1 MIEAL
6 PPRQR
11 TQQELRSKRET
22 EVADL
27 KKIVEDEAKAHEQL
41 MADMRQKH
49 NQAFDELN
57 EQLEQVKRNKMSV
70 EKSKQALE
78 SEWNEVQIELKTLT
92 QGKSDSEH
100 RRKKAESQV
109 QELQDK
115 FGDSERQRQE
125 MADKMAKMQSEL
137 DNWSLSFRMHRNCS
151 KRRLVRNSTSPLA
164 CGSRRMSRT
173 TCARCWMKRRRARET
188 WRSRSATFQAQLA
201 DMKKKLDQET
211 ANLESAEEARKR
223 VQRDADS
230 LQQQLEEKTAAY
242 DKLDKTKTRLQREL
256 DDLMVDQDNLR
267 QVVSN
272 LDRKQKK
279 FDQMLA
285 EEKTISSQ
293 YAEERDRAEAD
304 AREKDTRALTLARE
318 LEALEADALH
328 YQEDLATAER
338 LKRQTQAERDEQ
350 DEINYGNAKNALL
363 TEEKRRLEARIA
375 QLEEDLEEELLNTE
389 MINEHL
395 KRTTLQMEQLT
406 TELGAEHSSVQ
417 RLEGA
422 RSQLDCQNKE
432 LKLKLKLQELE
443 STIKSK
449 YKSTIASLEA
459 KIAQME
465 EQLDIES
472 KEHQQASRL
481 VRRTEKKLK
490 EVAER
495 RFIGVPFPWA
505 KMGTVDSPGKADQ
518 VSICW

>member
-1 MIEAL
+1 MDDIVDQDSGWFDLHKLPVHILNSSLSVQIKAATLVMIEAL

-57 EQLEQVKRNKMSV
+57 EQLEQAKRNKMSM

-109 QELQDK
+109 QELQVK

-137 DNWSLSFRMHRNCS
+137 DNVNSLLTKAEGKNIKFS
-151 KRRLVRNSTSPLA
+151 KDLSSVESQLQDA
-164 CGSRRMSRT
+164 QELLQE
-173 TCARCWMKRRRARET
+173 ET
-188 WRSRSATFQAQLA
+188 RQ
-201 DMKKKLDQET
+201 KL
-211 ANLESAEEARKR
+211 NIS
-223 VQRDADS
+223 
-230 LQQQLEEKTAAY
+230 
-242 DKLDKTKTRLQREL
+242 TRLRQQE
-256 DDLMVDQDNLR
+256 DEQNNLR
-267 QVVSN
+267 KM
-272 LDRKQKK
+272 LD
-279 FDQMLA
+279 
-285 EEKTISSQ
+285 EE
-293 YAEERDRAEAD
+293 
-304 AREKDTRALTLARE
+304 
-318 LEALEADALH
+318 
-328 YQEDLATAER
+328 
-338 LKRQTQAERDEQ
+338 
-350 DEINYGNAKNALL
+350 
-363 TEEKRRLEARIA
+363 
-375 QLEEDLEEELLNTE
+375 EEELLNTE
-389 MINEHL
+389 MINERL

-422 RSQLDCQNKE
+422 RSQLDRQNKE
-432 LKLKLKLQELE
+432 LKLKLQELE

-449 YKSTIASLEA
+449 YKYTIASLEA

-472 KEHQQASRL
+472 KERQQASRL

>member
-1 MIEAL
+1 
-6 PPRQR
+6 
-11 TQQELRSKRET
+11 
-22 EVADL
+22 
-27 KKIVEDEAKAHEQL
+27 
-41 MADMRQKH
+41 
-49 NQAFDELN
+49 
-57 EQLEQVKRNKMSV
+57 
-70 EKSKQALE
+70 
-78 SEWNEVQIELKTLT
+78 
-92 QGKSDSEH
+92 
-100 RRKKAESQV
+100 
-109 QELQDK
+109 
-115 FGDSERQRQE
+115 
-125 MADKMAKMQSEL
+125 
-137 DNWSLSFRMHRNCS
+137 MHRNCS
-151 KRRLVRNSTSPLA
+151 KRRLVRSSTSPLA

-242 DKLDKTKTRLQREL
+242 DKLDKFKTRLQREL
-256 DDLMVDQDNLR
+256 DDLMEDRDNLR

-272 LDRKQKK
+272 LERKQKK

-304 AREKDTRALTLARE
+304 AREKDTRVLTLARE

-328 YQEDLATAER
+328 YQEDLATAE
-338 LKRQTQAERDEQ
+338 
-350 DEINYGNAKNALL
+350 
-363 TEEKRRLEARIA
+363 
-375 QLEEDLEEELLNTE
+375 
-389 MINEHL
+389 
-395 KRTTLQMEQLT
+395 
-406 TELGAEHSSVQ
+406 HSSVQ
-417 RLEGA
+417 RLEGT
-422 RSQLDCQNKE
+422 RSQLDRQNKE
-432 LKLKLKLQELE
+432 LKLKLQELE

-449 YKSTIASLEA
+449 YKYTIASLEA

-472 KEHQQASRL
+472 KERQQASRL

>member
-1 MIEAL
+1 MQRAGRVLRFPVAMVTRQIGAPLIELFTVVATPASNVPPCSKFGAHHLPDRLSAL
-6 PPRQR
+6 PFSFLCFVLPRDHSLDSGSAHSNAPCVKPLSASWFNGWSLSGRRHTADLGLSSWIGQR

-57 EQLEQVKRNKMSV
+57 EQLEQAKRNKMSM
-70 EKSKQALE
+70 EKSKQTLE
-78 SEWNEVQIELKTLT
+78 REWNEM

-109 QELQDK
+109 QELQVK

-137 DNWSLSFRMHRNCS
+137 DN
-151 KRRLVRNSTSPLA
+151 VNS
-164 CGSRRMSRT
+164 
-173 TCARCWMKRRRARET
+173 
-188 WRSRSATFQAQLA
+188 
-201 DMKKKLDQET
+201 
-211 ANLESAEEARKR
+211 
-223 VQRDADS
+223 
-230 LQQQLEEKTAAY
+230 
-242 DKLDKTKTRLQREL
+242 
-256 DDLMVDQDNLR
+256 
-267 QVVSN
+267 
-272 LDRKQKK
+272 
-279 FDQMLA
+279 
-285 EEKTISSQ
+285 
-293 YAEERDRAEAD
+293 
-304 AREKDTRALTLARE
+304 
-318 LEALEADALH
+318 
-328 YQEDLATAER
+328 
-338 LKRQTQAERDEQ
+338 
-350 DEINYGNAKNALL
+350 LL
-363 TEEKRRLEARIA
+363 TEAEGKNIKFSKDLSSVESQLQDAQELLQEETRQKLNISTRLRQQEDEQNNLREM
-375 QLEEDLEEELLNTE
+375 LDEEEEELLNTE
-389 MINEHL
+389 MINERL

-422 RSQLDCQNKE
+422 RSQLDRQNKE
-432 LKLKLKLQELE
+432 LKLKLQELE

-449 YKSTIASLEA
+449 YKYTIASLEA

-472 KEHQQASRL
+472 KERQQASRL

-505 KMGTVDSPGKADQ
+505 KMGKDGHS
-518 VSICW
+518 